1 MTDLDAAWTM
11 SRIDDLL
18 AALENVVGVLM
29 IAAILSALGTAVW
42 MLTW

>member
-1 MTDLDAAWTM
+1 MM

-18 AALENVVGVLM
+18 AAAENVVGVLM